1 LFFEQQIF
9 FFTTTTKLVHQST
22 AKFFE
27 FQTVFKPFIY
37 ECLEQFKALF
47 EGLNFKK
54 IIYFSLKILTL
65 RAQNFE
71 KILLILRCFLN
82 NKFFLHG
89 KCKKLQEILV
99 VSQIV
104 KIIFANTLSAFPRN
118 MGRNPTLQHILIF
131 HQNLFF
137 HDKCKKPKLGKKRM
151 DWFMSDRHVM
161 PHGMTCWHAFSEH
174 SLNFYIWLTWHG
186 MLACHL
192 YLTGM
197 AWHGMACFGL
207 MARKVKM
214 RRIASHVRRNASQN
228 ARFRGSNASHAT
240 RRVAK
245 VVFCQGGLFF
255 ATHCVALRHIASHC
269 NALRRIASQYCS
281 FYFFLW
287 LKTEKSS
294 HVCRSFVLGEE
305 SKFGFKNTF
314 SDTCIFFSCWSI
326 LMSTVPKL
334 FSLEKRIHCM
344 TLEHPQMGQY
354 YQKLTKQ
361 TCKNWKIY
369 QISRKVKI
377 NPSYFSKK

>member
-1 LFFEQQIF
+1 MFFEQQIF

-197 AWHGMACFGL
+197 AWH
-207 MARKVKM
+207 
-214 RRIASHVRRNASQN
+214 
-228 ARFRGSNASHAT
+228 
-240 RRVAK
+240 
-245 VVFCQGGLFF
+245 
-255 ATHCVALRHIASHC
+255 
-269 NALRRIASQYCS
+269 
-281 FYFFLW
+281 
-287 LKTEKSS
+287 
-294 HVCRSFVLGEE
+294 VLGWR
-305 SKFGFKNTF
+305 G
-314 SDTCIFFSCWSI
+314 
-326 LMSTVPKL
+326 
-334 FSLEKRIHCM
+334 H
-344 TLEHPQMGQY
+344 
-354 YQKLTKQ
+354 
-361 TCKNWKIY
+361 
-369 QISRKVKI
+369 RK
-377 NPSYFSKK
+377 Y

>member
-1 LFFEQQIF
+1 VLSQGIWDATQLSSTFWFFIKIY
-9 FFTTTTKLVHQST
+9 FFTTNVKNLNWGRKGWTDLCLTDMSCHMAWHAGMLLVNIHWT
-22 AKFFE
+22 
-27 FQTVFKPFIY
+27 FI
-37 ECLEQFKALF
+37 
-47 EGLNFKK
+47 
-54 IIYFSLKILTL
+54 SD
-65 RAQNFE
+65 
-71 KILLILRCFLN
+71 
-82 NKFFLHG
+82 LHG
-89 KCKKLQEILV
+89 M
-99 VSQIV
+99 
-104 KIIFANTLSAFPRN
+104 A
-118 MGRNPTLQHILIF
+118 
-131 HQNLFF
+131 
-137 HDKCKKPKLGKKRM
+137 
-151 DWFMSDRHVM
+151 
-161 PHGMTCWHAFSEH
+161 CWHAI
-174 SLNFYIWLTWHG
+174 YIWL
-186 MLACHL
+186 
-192 YLTGM
+192 

-207 MARKVKM
+207 TGARKVKM

-326 LMSTVPKL
+326 LMSTVSKL

-369 QISRKVKI
+369 QTSRKVKI

>member
-1 LFFEQQIF
+1 MYFLLKILTLKVHNFEKILHILRCFLSNKF
-9 FFTTTTKLVHQST
+9 FFSRQPQNWFISPT

-151 DWFMSDRHVM
+151 D
-161 PHGMTCWHAFSEH
+161 
-174 SLNFYIWLTWHG
+174 
-186 MLACHL
+186 
-192 YLTGM
+192 
-197 AWHGMACFGL
+197 
-207 MARKVKM
+207 
-214 RRIASHVRRNASQN
+214 
-228 ARFRGSNASHAT
+228 
-240 RRVAK
+240 
-245 VVFCQGGLFF
+245 
-255 ATHCVALRHIASHC
+255 
-269 NALRRIASQYCS
+269 
-281 FYFFLW
+281 
-287 LKTEKSS
+287 
-294 HVCRSFVLGEE
+294 
-305 SKFGFKNTF
+305 
-314 SDTCIFFSCWSI
+314 
-326 LMSTVPKL
+326 
-334 FSLEKRIHCM
+334 
-344 TLEHPQMGQY
+344 
-354 YQKLTKQ
+354 
-361 TCKNWKIY
+361 
-369 QISRKVKI
+369 
-377 NPSYFSKK
+377 

>member
-151 DWFMSDRHVM
+151 D
-161 PHGMTCWHAFSEH
+161 
-174 SLNFYIWLTWHG
+174 
-186 MLACHL
+186 
-192 YLTGM
+192 
-197 AWHGMACFGL
+197 
-207 MARKVKM
+207 
-214 RRIASHVRRNASQN
+214 
-228 ARFRGSNASHAT
+228 
-240 RRVAK
+240 
-245 VVFCQGGLFF
+245 
-255 ATHCVALRHIASHC
+255 
-269 NALRRIASQYCS
+269 
-281 FYFFLW
+281 
-287 LKTEKSS
+287 
-294 HVCRSFVLGEE
+294 
-305 SKFGFKNTF
+305 
-314 SDTCIFFSCWSI
+314 
-326 LMSTVPKL
+326 
-334 FSLEKRIHCM
+334 
-344 TLEHPQMGQY
+344 
-354 YQKLTKQ
+354 
-361 TCKNWKIY
+361 
-369 QISRKVKI
+369 
-377 NPSYFSKK
+377 

>member
-1 LFFEQQIF
+1 MYSLLKILTLKAHNFEKILHILRCFLSNKFF

-151 DWFMSDRHVM
+151 D
-161 PHGMTCWHAFSEH
+161 
-174 SLNFYIWLTWHG
+174 
-186 MLACHL
+186 
-192 YLTGM
+192 
-197 AWHGMACFGL
+197 
-207 MARKVKM
+207 
-214 RRIASHVRRNASQN
+214 
-228 ARFRGSNASHAT
+228 
-240 RRVAK
+240 
-245 VVFCQGGLFF
+245 
-255 ATHCVALRHIASHC
+255 
-269 NALRRIASQYCS
+269 
-281 FYFFLW
+281 
-287 LKTEKSS
+287 
-294 HVCRSFVLGEE
+294 
-305 SKFGFKNTF
+305 
-314 SDTCIFFSCWSI
+314 
-326 LMSTVPKL
+326 
-334 FSLEKRIHCM
+334 
-344 TLEHPQMGQY
+344 
-354 YQKLTKQ
+354 
-361 TCKNWKIY
+361 
-369 QISRKVKI
+369 
-377 NPSYFSKK
+377 